1 VNPNKGGGKVGKQ
14 IPTLNLVDFMRAK
27 RRATCPVCKLPAD
40 VREQLA
46 TASDKGIKRKDVLE
60 WLRTIVG
67 VPITDAE
74 LTAHRTGRHDDQQAT

>member
-1 VNPNKGGGKVGKQ
+1 MSKQ
-14 IPTLNLVDFMRAK
+14 TPVLGLMDFMRAK
-27 RRATCPVCKLPAD
+27 RRQSCPVCKLPAD

-67 VPITDAE
+67 APITDAE
-74 LTAHRTGRHDDQQAT
+74 LTAHRTGRHDDQQAA

>member
-1 VNPNKGGGKVGKQ
+1 MGKQ
-14 IPTLNLVDFMRAK
+14 TQVLGLMDFMRAK
-27 RRATCPVCKLPAD
+27 RREACPVCKLPAE
-40 VREQLA
+40 VRAQLD

-74 LTAHRTGRHDDQQAT
+74 LTAHRTGRHDDQQAA